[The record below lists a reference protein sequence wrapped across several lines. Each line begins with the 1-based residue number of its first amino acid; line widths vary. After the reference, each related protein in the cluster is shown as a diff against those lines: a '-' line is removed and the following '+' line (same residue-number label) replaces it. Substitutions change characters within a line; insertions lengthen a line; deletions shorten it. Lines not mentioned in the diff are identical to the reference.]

1 MRLFVAALGTETNTF
16 APLPVDRSAFER
28 AFYAP
33 PGRHPETPTLTTA
46 PIVAARVRARRD
58 GFTLI
63 EGTAAWAEPAGLV
76 ARGAYEGLRD
86 EILGQ
91 LSAAMP
97 VDVALFGL
105 HGAMVADGY
114 EDCEG
119 DLLARARPIVGPNA
133 ILGAEYD
140 LHCHLTPK
148 RVAAANLSILFKEF
162 PHTDFLARAEELVDL
177 ALRAA
182 RREIRPV
189 SALFDCRSLGGGYM
203 TSHPT
208 GRAFV
213 ERVRALEGRDGILSV
228 SIGHGFYA
236 ADVPEVGCKVL
247 VIADG
252 DKAKAAALA
261 ETLGRELLALG
272 RSGIPPH
279 VEPADVIATAC
290 SHAGSPVVF
299 ADRWDNPGGGVPGDG
314 AIMIEELLRHPD
326 VPSAIGVLWDPIA
339 VEFCRSAGAGGHL
352 WLRIGGKSTPVSG
365 RPVDAHVVVRAVSDD
380 LVIPFE
386 QSLVSFGPAAAV
398 SIGGLDIVLGTKR
411 TQTFAPEA
419 FTRLGIDLSRKK
431 VVVVKSSNHFHA
443 AFSKIA
449 AAIHHLDTGGP
460 FPPDPTRVTYTRV
473 RRPIAP
479 LDADPWAGTR

>member
-1 MRLFVAALGTETNTF
+1 MRMFVAALGTETNTF

-33 PGRHPETPTLTTA
+33 PGKHPDTPTLTTA
-46 PIVAARVRARRD
+46 PIVAARRRAKLD

-63 EGTAAWAEPAGLV
+63 EGTSAWAEPAGLV
-76 ARGAYEGLRD
+76 ARGAYESLRD
-86 EILGQ
+86 EILDQ
-91 LSAAMP
+91 LRAAMP
-97 VDVALFGL
+97 VDIALFGL
-105 HGAMVADGY
+105 HGAMVTDGY

-119 DLLARARPIVGPNA
+119 DLLARAREIVGPEA
-133 ILGAEYD
+133 IIGAEHD

-148 RVAAANLSILFKEF
+148 RVAAADLIVLFKEF
-162 PHTDFLARAEELVDL
+162 PHTDFLARAEDLVDL
-177 ALRAA
+177 ALRSA

-189 SALFDCRSLGGGYM
+189 TALFDCRLIGGGYM

-213 ERVRALEGRDGILSV
+213 DRVLALEGRDGILSI
-228 SIGHGFYA
+228 SIGHGFHA
-236 ADVPEVGCKVL
+236 ADVPEVGSKIL

-252 DKAKAAALA
+252 DRAKAEALAAALGHDLIA
-261 ETLGRELLALG
+261 MG
-272 RSGIPPH
+272 RSGVPPH
-279 VEPADVIATAC
+279 VKPEEVVAVARAHP
-290 SHAGSPVVF
+290 GSPVVF

-314 AIMIEELLRHPD
+314 AIMIETLLRHPEM
-326 VPSAIGVLWDPIA
+326 SAAIGVLWDPIA
-339 VEFCRSAGAGGHL
+339 VEFCRAAGAGGNL

-365 RPVDAHVVVRAVSDD
+365 QPVDAHVVVRAVTDD

-398 SIGGLDIVLGTKR
+398 TIGSLDVVLGTKR

-419 FTRLGIDLSRKK
+419 FTRLGIDLAQKK
-431 VVVVKSSNHFHA
+431 IVVVKSSNHFHA
-443 AFSKIA
+443 AFSRIA

-460 FPPDPTRVTYTRV
+460 FPPDPTRVTYKRV

-479 LDADPWAGTR
+479 LDAIPRN

>member
-1 MRLFVAALGTETNTF
+1 MRMFVAALGTETNTF
-16 APLPVDRSAFER
+16 APLPVDRTAFER

-33 PGRHPETPTLTTA
+33 PGQHPATPTLTTA
-46 PIVAARVRARRD
+46 PIVAARARAKRD

-76 ARGAYEGLRD
+76 ARGAYESLRD
-86 EILGQ
+86 EILDQ
-91 LSAAMP
+91 LRAAMP
-97 VDVALFGL
+97 VDIALFGL

-119 DLLARARPIVGPNA
+119 DLLARVREIVGPDA
-133 ILGAEYD
+133 IIGAEHD

-148 RVAAANLSILFKEF
+148 RVAAADLIVLFKEF
-162 PHTDFLARAEELVDL
+162 PHTDFLARAEELVEL

-182 RREIRPV
+182 RREIKPV
-189 SALFDCRSLGGGYM
+189 MALFDCRLIGGGYM
-203 TSHPT
+203 TSHPK
-208 GRAFV
+208 GREFV
-213 ERVRALEGRDGILSV
+213 DRVTALEGRDGILSISV
-228 SIGHGFYA
+228 GHGFHA
-236 ADVPEVGCKVL
+236 ADVPEVGSKLL

-252 DKAKAAALA
+252 DRAKAERLA
-261 ETLGRELLALG
+261 ETLGRELIAMG
-272 RSGIPPH
+272 RSGVPPH
-279 VEPADVIATAC
+279 VKPDDVVATAQ

-314 AIMIEELLRHPD
+314 AIMIEKLLEHPQ
-326 VPSAIGVLWDPIA
+326 VPAAIGVLWDPIA
-339 VEFCRSAGAGGHL
+339 VEFCRSAGAGGKL
-352 WLRIGGKSTPVSG
+352 WLRIGGKATPVSG
-365 RPVDAHVVVRAVSDD
+365 RPVDAHVVVRAVTED

-398 SIGGLDIVLGTKR
+398 TIGTLDIVLGTKR

-419 FTRLGIDLSRKK
+419 FTKLGIDLSHKK
-431 VVVVKSSNHFHA
+431 IVVVKSSNHFHA

-460 FPPDPTRVTYTRV
+460 FPPDPTRVTYKRV

-479 LDADPWAGTR
+479 LDV

>member
-1 MRLFVAALGTETNTF
+1 MRMFVAALGTETNTF
-16 APLPVDRSAFER
+16 APLPVDRAAFER

-33 PGRHPETPTLTTA
+33 PGQHPATPTLTTA
-46 PIVAARVRARRD
+46 PIVAARSRAARD

-76 ARGAYEGLRD
+76 ARGAYESLRD
-86 EILGQ
+86 EILDQ
-91 LSAAMP
+91 LRAAMP
-97 VDVALFGL
+97 VDIALFGL

-119 DLLARARPIVGPNA
+119 DLLARAREIVGPKA
-133 ILGAEYD
+133 IVGCEHD

-148 RVAAANLSILFKEF
+148 RVAACDLVILFKEF

-177 ALRAA
+177 SLRAA
-182 RREIRPV
+182 RGEIRPRIG
-189 SALFDCRSLGGGYM
+189 LFDCRRIGGGYM
-203 TSHPT
+203 TSHPV

-213 ERVRALEGRDGILSV
+213 DRIAAMEGRDGILSI
-228 SIGHGFYA
+228 SIGHGFHA
-236 ADVPEVGCKVL
+236 ADVPEVGSKVL

-252 DKAKAAALA
+252 DQAKADALA
-261 ETLGRELLALG
+261 RSLGLEFIAMG
-272 RSGIPPH
+272 RSGVPPH
-279 VEPADVIATAC
+279 VKPEDVVATAN
-290 SHAGSPVVF
+290 SHAGMPVVF

-314 AIMIEELLRHPD
+314 AIMIETLLRHPD
-326 VPSAIGVLWDPIA
+326 IPAAVGVLWDPIA
-339 VEFCRSAGAGGHL
+339 VEFCRSAGAGGNL

-365 RPVDAHVVVRAVSDD
+365 RPVDAHVVVRAVTSD

-386 QSLVSFGPAAAV
+386 QSRVSMGPAAAV
-398 SIGGLDIVLGTKR
+398 TIGTLDVVLATKR
-411 TQTFAPEA
+411 TQTFSPEA
-419 FTRLGIDLSRKK
+419 FTQLGIDLSRKK
-431 VVVVKSSNHFHA
+431 IVVVKSSNHFHA

-460 FPPDPTRVTYTRV
+460 FPPDPTRVTYARV

-479 LDADPWAGTR
+479 LDPDPRI

>member
-1 MRLFVAALGTETNTF
+1 MRMFVAALGTETNTF
-16 APLPVDRSAFER
+16 APLPVDRAAFER
-28 AFYAP
+28 GFYAP
-33 PGRHPETPTLTTA
+33 PGMHPDTPTLTTA
-46 PIVAARVRARRD
+46 PVVAARARARRD

-63 EGTAAWAEPAGLV
+63 EGTATWAEPAGLV
-76 ARGAYEGLRD
+76 ARGAYESLRD

-91 LSAAMP
+91 LRAAMP
-97 VDVALFGL
+97 VDIALFGL

-119 DLLARARPIVGPNA
+119 DLLACAREIVGPEA
-133 ILGAEYD
+133 IIGAEHD

-148 RVAAANLSILFKEF
+148 RVAAADLIVLFKEF

-189 SALFDCRSLGGGYM
+189 MALFDCRMIGGGYM

-213 ERVRALEGRDGILSV
+213 DRVQALEGRDGILSV
-228 SIGHGFYA
+228 SVGHGFHA
-236 ADVPEVGCKVL
+236 ADVPEVGSKLL

-252 DKAKAAALA
+252 DRAKAAALA
-261 ETLGRELLALG
+261 ESLGRALIAMG
-272 RSGIPPH
+272 RSGVPAH
-279 VEPADVIATAC
+279 VKPEQVVEVARAHP
-290 SHAGSPVVF
+290 GSPVVF

-314 AIMIEELLRHPD
+314 AIMIETLLRHPEI
-326 VPSAIGVLWDPIA
+326 PAAIGVLWDPIA
-339 VEFCRSAGAGGHL
+339 VEFCSAAGAGGNL

-365 RPVDAHVVVRAVSDD
+365 RPVDAHVVVHAVLPD

-398 SIGGLDIVLGTKR
+398 TIGGLDIVLGTKR

-419 FTRLGIDLSRKK
+419 FTKLGIDLSKK
-431 VVVVKSSNHFHA
+431 KIVVVKSSNHFHA

-460 FPPDPTRVTYTRV
+460 FPPDPTRVTYKRV

-479 LDADPWAGTR
+479 LDADPWLVS